1 MVCSWL
7 IYTYIYSSCVRAGV
21 CGILFGVL
29 FIKYG
34 AIAVGR
40 TQFCLSPP
48 PSRSEDVQTLHSSR
62 QFFHKQ
68 WLGLTLVF
76 PQLGPGPCVVTI
88 SGLYTFMSLVKPFG
102 ICARGAIRE
111 VATARNPCLQQFL
124 FRNTWVSCVFL
135 RHFWRGDVACPTP
148 CVAIA
153 GGGLHGRP
161 SFGNARR
168 GKISH
173 GRRCY
178 AEENAII
185 ICVEVGGSIVGIFL
199 WCFSQGGVVC
209 NRTLCSDRR
218 GMREFIIV

>member
-1 MVCSWL
+1 M

-68 WLGLTLVF
+68 WLGLTLLF

-102 ICARGAIRE
+102 ICAREVQYAKLRLRAIL
-111 VATARNPCLQQFL
+111 VYNNFC
-124 FRNTWVSCVFL
+124 S
-135 RHFWRGDVACPTP
+135 G
-148 CVAIA
+148 I
-153 GGGLHGRP
+153 HGSRA
-161 SFGNARR
+161 FF
-168 GKISH
+168 
-173 GRRCY
+173 C
-178 AEENAII
+178 
-185 ICVEVGGSIVGIFL
+185 GIF
-199 WCFSQGGVVC
+199 
-209 NRTLCSDRR
+209 DE
-218 GMREFIIV
+218 GMLLVRPPV